1 MSSFGSSLS
10 DSIKKAADTAGILK
24 KINDEKNQYQ
34 SQYDADAVQKLID
47 QRQVEEAMANMG
59 LAGSG
64 QSRAAQE
71 GAEEKQKNADAEIR
85 KKQKAGEESL
95 HQSLIEQLLKN
106 I

>member
-1 MSSFGSSLS
+1 MSSFCSSLS
-10 DSIKKAADTAGILK
+10 DSIKKAEDTSGILK
-24 KINDEKNQYQ
+24 KMNDEKNQYQ
-34 SQYDADAVQKLID
+34 SQYDADAVQKMID

-59 LAGSG
+59 FAGSG
-64 QSRAAQE
+64 QSRAARE
-71 GAEEKQKNADAEIR
+71 GAEAKQKIVDAEIR